1 MNDLNSYIWL
11 QKIFDN
17 INFDNLPHGIIINGP
32 RGIGKRILAN
42 AISSQLLLNKKTL
55 TLDKELFNSNNHP
68 DYFVLNKEK
77 ILLRHITYRKAKKR
91 DEWDEELGERNVNE
105 FLSTTP
111 SVAINKVVLIL
122 NAHTMDKEPQNA
134 LLKSLEEPS
143 PNSFIIITSDRQKA
157 LYQTI
162 YSRCQVITIPS
173 LTNSEID
180 EWLVSKGISDFK
192 ATDFPSYASPLNI
205 INDIKSNEHN
215 EFKDFINILNNFFA
229 NKLNQTSLIK
239 NLNNL
244 NIDLITKLNYLIEF
258 LKIIL
263 KSKITS
269 EQLSGI
275 YKIFNNAEFN
285 NLKISNL
292 IEEINN
298 LRIDFYK
305 VPQINETHIMNYLL
319 SELKNSIKI

>member
-32 RGIGKRILAN
+32 RGIGKIILAN

-55 TLDKELFNSNNHP
+55 TLDIELFNSNNHP

-111 SVAINKVVLIL
+111 SVAINKVALIL

-143 PNSFIIITSDRQKA
+143 PNTFIIITSDRPKA

-180 EWLVSKGISDFK
+180 EWLASKGISDFK

-205 INDIKSNEHN
+205 MVNASDLSNVSVSKLYCPFPTTN
-215 EFKDFINILNNFFA
+215 NLLFIFHASADAFSSIVLAVPIAIVLNPSAYALFPMARLALAILSLNNPSA
-229 NKLNQTSLIK
+229 
-239 NLNNL
+239 
-244 NIDLITKLNYLIEF
+244 IE
-258 LKIIL
+258 
-263 KSKITS
+263 
-269 EQLSGI
+269 
-275 YKIFNNAEFN
+275 
-285 NLKISNL
+285 
-292 IEEINN
+292 
-298 LRIDFYK
+298 
-305 VPQINETHIMNYLL
+305 
-319 SELKNSIKI
+319 